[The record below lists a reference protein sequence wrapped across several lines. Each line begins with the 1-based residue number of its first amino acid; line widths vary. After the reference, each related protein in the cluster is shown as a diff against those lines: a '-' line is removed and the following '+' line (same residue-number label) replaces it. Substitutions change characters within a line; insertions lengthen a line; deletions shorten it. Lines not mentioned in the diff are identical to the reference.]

1 MTPEKTTLLVVDDE
15 ELICRVLLRDFRNRF
30 DKVLFATRLEE
41 AERILESVEV
51 TDLVCDYN
59 LGEAVPRGTELL
71 EKWRKAYPQIERAV
85 IYTGTDT
92 TKITP
97 TEWIDSTVSKDLP
110 LHCLLNAL
118 LGCEGI
124 ADAVGGEPI
133 PCRNAVSSSR

>member
-15 ELICRVLLRDFRNRF
+15 ELICRVLLRDFKNRF

-41 AERILESVEV
+41 AERILESGEV

-92 TKITP
+92 SKITP
-97 TEWIDSTVSKDLP
+97 AEWIDSTVSKDMP
-110 LHCLLNAL
+110 LHCLLSAL
-118 LGCEGI
+118 QGCQRV
-124 ADAVGGEPI
+124 ADPAGMESAPGSSAI
-133 PCRNAVSSSR
+133 SSSR

>member
-15 ELICRVLLRDFRNRF
+15 ELICRVLLRDFKNRF

-41 AERILESVEV
+41 AERILESGEV

-92 TKITP
+92 TKIAP
-97 TEWIDSTVSKDLP
+97 AEWIDSTVSKDLP
-110 LHCLLNAL
+110 LRCLLNAL
-118 LGCEGI
+118 LGAEGI
-124 ADAVGGEPI
+124 ADSVGMESI
-133 PCRNAVSSSR
+133 PCRSAASSSR